1 MERYLWIPTS
11 EAGEYCALE
20 VVYKPDEAERENF
33 WQQILA
39 CQILEVE
46 YVEGS
51 EYVVL
56 LDGEA
61 IHIKT

>member
-33 WQQILA
+33 
-39 CQILEVE
+39 
-46 YVEGS
+46 GS
-51 EYVVL
+51 KYWLVKYL
-56 LDGEA
+56 
-61 IHIKT
+61 K